1 MAPVGGEMSGCKLVS
16 ASPTVIAEMLFLD
29 KAGADNVINM
39 FNGKKVGLETCTYP
53 LRILI
58 QHRLMEEFC
67 TSTLRREA
75 HRNPSAPLLHR
86 ASLLPLS

>member
-39 FNGKKVGLETCTYP
+39 FNGKKVGLDSRTTHY
-53 LRILI
+53 
-58 QHRLMEEFC
+58 
-67 TSTLRREA
+67 A
-75 HRNPSAPLLHR
+75 H
-86 ASLLPLS
+86 